1 MIDPGAVKA
10 KIAEFLELPA
20 ERLDDSAPLMSL
32 VQESFLLVQLLLE
45 LEEEF
50 DVRLVQEDLKDVRT
64 VGELVHQIVT
74 HEIDG

>member
-1 MIDPGAVKA
+1 MIDPAAVKA
-10 KIAEFLELPA
+10 KMAEFLELPP
-20 ERLDDSAPLMSL
+20 ERLDDSAPLAGL

>member
-20 ERLDDSAPLMSL
+20 ERLDDSAPLAGL